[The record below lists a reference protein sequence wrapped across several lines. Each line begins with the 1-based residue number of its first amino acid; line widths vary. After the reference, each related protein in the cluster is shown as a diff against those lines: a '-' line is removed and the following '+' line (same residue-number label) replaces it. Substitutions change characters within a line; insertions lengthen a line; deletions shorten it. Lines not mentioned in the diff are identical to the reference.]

1 MYVGCIDFRTAFDT
15 INREIMTEKLESKE
29 IKGKMVNMISSIYK
43 ETRNEVITD
52 ERITESSK
60 QRRE

>member
-15 INREIMTEKLESKE
+15 INREIMTEKLKSKE